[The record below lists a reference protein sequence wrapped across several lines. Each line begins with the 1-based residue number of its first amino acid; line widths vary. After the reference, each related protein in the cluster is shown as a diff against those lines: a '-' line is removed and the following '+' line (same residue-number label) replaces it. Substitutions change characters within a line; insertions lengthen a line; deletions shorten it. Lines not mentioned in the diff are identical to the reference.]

1 MKITFSEPVVVAMG
15 PDSRTAG
22 WGVYQF
28 PDLWRLTDGRL
39 LYTFSN
45 SADSAEAYGAELGCC
60 VSSDNGKTWTRTTE
74 KEVAHLKGIR
84 LRNGDVVRFEEPS
97 SVPLEG
103 ISLPEPLCTSRKG
116 FSAYPIESVP
126 EDVCN
131 HSWLIHRINEA
142 HPQGIF
148 EPVKLNWPHM
158 FTCSIRNVL
167 IRPMPRGRLRIDPDG
182 TLWMPHY
189 TPVGISPEDGSVV
202 STQMSNYL
210 LRSTD
215 NGHTWDLTNFLPFHP
230 ATEEEEKSE
239 GYNENDITFA
249 PDGSMVRLIRT
260 HVLYARA
267 AHPMMITRSTDGGY
281 TWTQPEP
288 FDFTGVWPCL
298 KTLKCGVTLATY
310 GRPGLFLRATADPAC
325 MNWEDRIELIH
336 SSGEPDVPG
345 SVVNRGTCSYTDMIE
360 LDDHTVGLAYSD
372 FRIPDENGVPRKTM
386 MFRTVT
392 VHL

>member
-84 LRNGDVVRFEEPS
+84 LRNGDVVRFEEPP

-148 EPVKLNWPHM
+148 EPVKSHDPTVAADNAP
-158 FTCSIRNVL
+158 SENSPAAAAKVL
-167 IRPMPRGRLRIDPDG
+167 IFNIFIIMPIR
-182 TLWMPHY
+182 Y
-189 TPVGISPEDGSVV
+189 
-202 STQMSNYL
+202 STIFTIQFAVDSL
-210 LRSTD
+210 AWLS
-215 NGHTWDLTNFLPFHP
+215 
-230 ATEEEEKSE
+230 
-239 GYNENDITFA
+239 ITFT
-249 PDGSMVRLIRT
+249 SKL
-260 HVLYARA
+260 
-267 AHPMMITRSTDGGY
+267 
-281 TWTQPEP
+281 Q
-288 FDFTGVWPCL
+288 
-298 KTLKCGVTLATY
+298 
-310 GRPGLFLRATADPAC
+310 
-325 MNWEDRIELIH
+325 
-336 SSGEPDVPG
+336 VPG
-345 SVVNRGTCSYTDMIE
+345 SATAAKALMNDPILNT
-360 LDDHTVGLAYSD
+360 
-372 FRIPDENGVPRKTM
+372 
-386 MFRTVT
+386 
-392 VHL
+392 